1 MIPLFIRGVD
11 NIIHRRLRFGY
22 DVGKGFVMG
31 EEEMLQQ
38 FDRFGGLVHKK
49 IALELRRR
57 AEETRLDVI
66 KSLGMYMY
74 VGSWGVVPVAT
85 WLCQASLIVRISYPQ
100 TLHITQQ

>member
-1 MIPLFIRGVD
+1 MD

-31 EEEMLQQ
+31 EDEMLKQ

-66 KSLGMYMY
+66 KSLGT
-74 VGSWGVVPVAT
+74 P
-85 WLCQASLIVRISYPQ
+85 IS
-100 TLHITQQ
+100 

>member
-1 MIPLFIRGVD
+1 MD

-31 EEEMLQQ
+31 EDEMLKQ

-49 IALELRRR
+49 IALELQRR

-66 KSLGMYMY
+66 KSLGT
-74 VGSWGVVPVAT
+74 P
-85 WLCQASLIVRISYPQ
+85 IS
-100 TLHITQQ
+100 